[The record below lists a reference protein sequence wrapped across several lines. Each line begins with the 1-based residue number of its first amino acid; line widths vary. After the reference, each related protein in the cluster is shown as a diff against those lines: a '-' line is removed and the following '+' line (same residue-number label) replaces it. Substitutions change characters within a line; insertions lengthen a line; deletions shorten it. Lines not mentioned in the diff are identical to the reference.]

1 MKRILVLLAVLALML
16 SLFAGCGRY
25 GEADDGTNVST
36 TDNGTVVG
44 LSGLTTSGGALDVE
58 MQGLGSVASAQQSV
72 DELRAGPF
80 TVIWK
85 MIHSTRFDSKR
96 CKAENPQI
104 YNLYAVSSSYRKFSV
119 V

>member
-1 MKRILVLLAVLALML
+1 MGTREIEMKARRLKML
-16 SLFAGCGRY
+16 KNKQDAMQAEIDQL
-25 GEADDGTNVST
+25 EADLKADLERRG
-36 TDNGTVVG
+36 
-44 LSGLTTSGGALDVE
+44 
-58 MQGLGSVASAQQSV
+58 V
-72 DELRAGPF
+72 DELQAGPF

-104 YNLYAVSSSYRKFSV
+104 YSLYTIPSSYRKFSV

>member
-1 MKRILVLLAVLALML
+1 MSTKDIELKAKRLKILKNKQEALQAEIDQIESDL
-16 SLFAGCGRY
+16 K
-25 GEADDGTNVST
+25 ADMENRG
-36 TDNGTVVG
+36 
-44 LSGLTTSGGALDVE
+44 
-58 MQGLGSVASAQQSV
+58 V

-85 MIHSTRFDSKR
+85 WIRSTRFDSKR

-104 YNLYAVSSSYRKFSV
+104 YNLYAINSEYRKFSV

>member
-1 MKRILVLLAVLALML
+1 MGTKEVELKARRLKML
-16 SLFAGCGRY
+16 KNKQEELQSEIDQL
-25 GEADDGTNVST
+25 E
-36 TDNGTVVG
+36 TDLKKDLEERG
-44 LSGLTTSGGALDVE
+44 
-58 MQGLGSVASAQQSV
+58 V

-85 MIHSTRFDSKR
+85 MIQSTRFDSRR
-96 CKAENPQI
+96 CRMENPQI

>member
-1 MKRILVLLAVLALML
+1 MGTKEIELKARRLKML
-16 SLFAGCGRY
+16 KNKQDAMQAEIDQL
-25 GEADDGTNVST
+25 EADLKADLERRG
-36 TDNGTVVG
+36 
-44 LSGLTTSGGALDVE
+44 
-58 MQGLGSVASAQQSV
+58 V
-72 DELRAGPF
+72 DELQAGPF

-104 YNLYAVSSSYRKFSV
+104 YSLYTIPSSYRKFSV

>member
-1 MKRILVLLAVLALML
+1 M
-16 SLFAGCGRY
+16 
-25 GEADDGTNVST
+25 GTKE
-36 TDNGTVVG
+36 
-44 LSGLTTSGGALDVE
+44 VE
-58 MQGLGSVASAQQSV
+58 QKARRLKTLKNRQEELQAEIDQLENDLKEDLEQRGV

-96 CKAENPQI
+96 CRAENPQI
-104 YNLYAVSSSYRKFSV
+104 YNLYAITSSYRKFSV

>member
-1 MKRILVLLAVLALML
+1 MGTREIEAKAKRLKML
-16 SLFAGCGRY
+16 KNKQTELQAEIDQLEGDLKQHMESR
-25 GEADDGTNVST
+25 
-36 TDNGTVVG
+36 G
-44 LSGLTTSGGALDVE
+44 LDE
-58 MQGLGSVASAQQSV
+58 MH
-72 DELRAGPF
+72 AGPF

-85 MIHSTRFDSKR
+85 MISSTRFDSKR